1 MQTFITLS
9 KKVLKGIF
17 IALFWLVVWQVI
29 AILVNSEVLV
39 PTPAKV
45 LNTLAGLVPTLKF
58 WLACLY
64 SIVRVVAGFSIACLL
79 GVLLAL
85 ICKKAPFLGS
95 LFSPILHIIRSTPVI
110 SFIILALVWI
120 KTDYVP
126 VFISFLMV
134 VPIIYAAVQTGLHS
148 VDRQLVEMAK
158 VFNMKRRTVI
168 GSIYMPAILPV
179 VLSQGTVG
187 LGFAWKSGIAAEV
200 ICLPLLS
207 IGRQL
212 KDAKAIIETPEVFAW
227 TATVIV
233 LSLILEWLLKKTAA
247 WAKGRWLV

>member
-1 MQTFITLS
+1 MQRSITVS
-9 KKVLKGIF
+9 KKILKGII
-17 IALFWLVVWQVI
+17 IALFWLAVWQVI
-29 AILVNSEVLV
+29 AVVLKSEILV

-45 LNTLAGLVPTLKF
+45 LETLAGLVTTTGF

-64 SIVRVVAGFSIACLL
+64 SILRVIAGFTIACLL
-79 GVLLAL
+79 GVFLGVV
-85 ICKKAPFLGS
+85 CSRVSFLGS

-120 KTDYVP
+120 RTNYVP
-126 VFISFLMV
+126 VFIAFLMV
-134 VPIIYAAVQTGLHS
+134 VPIIYAAVQTGLNS
-148 VDRQLVEMAK
+148 VDRQLLEMAK
-158 VFNMKRRTVI
+158 VFNMRRRTI
-168 GSIYMPAILPV
+168 ISSIYMPAILPV

-212 KDAKAIIETPEVFAW
+212 KDAKAIIETPAVFAW

-233 LSLILEWLLKKTAA
+233 LSLILEWLLQRLAG
-247 WAKGRWLV
+247 WAKDRWRV